1 MKKITKYIVLIVI
14 VLTAFSCEEVVNVD
28 LDTENPKLVIDAS
41 IKWKKGTD
49 GKTQKIVL
57 TTTTDYYSNTIPVA
71 TGAQITVKNVS
82 LSSPITYSFIEDG
95 QTGMYI
101 CNNFGPKIGNEY
113 ELIIKYKNQNYTS
126 KSTLTATPKIENIE
140 QILKPG
146 FGGEDFIQIKF
157 HFQDNG
163 NEDNYYLGGI
173 KNSTLVIPEYG
184 VIDDRFTQGNLMY
197 ISYQDDL
204 KKDDVVDYSL
214 QGITKSYA
222 NYMSKLIAISGDQSG
237 SPFAT
242 PPATLR
248 GNVVNTTNSENY
260 PLGYFQLSE
269 IDSGSY
275 TVK

>member
-14 VLTAFSCEEVVNVD
+14 ALTAFSCEEVVNVD

-101 CNNFGPKIGNEY
+101 CNNFEPKIGNEY

-146 FGGEDFIQIKF
+146 FGDEKFIEIKF
-157 HFQDNG
+157 YFQDNG
-163 NEDNYYLGGI
+163 NEDNYYLAGI

-184 VIDDRFTQGNLMY
+184 VIDDRFTQGNRMS
-197 ISYQDDL
+197 ISYQNDL

-222 NYMSKLIAISGDQSG
+222 NYMSKLIIISGTQSG
-237 SPFAT
+237 GPFAT
-242 PPATLR
+242 APATLR
-248 GNVVNTTNSENY
+248 GNVVNTTNSENF
-260 PLGYFQLSE
+260 PFGYFQLSE
-269 IDSGSY
+269 TDSGSY